1 MKTTDLVHSS
11 VYGLMVRSSDWMR
24 PALVLDTKPW
34 MHGQKTVRKGE
45 DLVRVYELVPA
56 PKQRL
61 KAEENP
67 YTDFSVGI
75 PVLVLNHSALRWF
88 SDQEDEH
95 RIVTPPRQVLERAAE
110 GVRLEETQ
118 DLQTSAPRLHAFKVS
133 LTMADGRQIEADA
146 QIMLVRPQHLIG
158 AWSAELKEQ
167 DANRQAHLARV
178 SESDKVRT
186 RADLLDHQ
194 IADRVDHLL
203 GPVARLEYN
212 GLRPDVVRLRGAG
225 EFQVSEELLLRL
237 LELAERHH

>member
-1 MKTTDLVHSS
+1 MKTTDLAAFGT
-11 VYGLMVRSSDWMR
+11 YGLMVRSSEWMR

-34 MHGQKTVRKGE
+34 MHGEKTIRRNGE
-45 DLVRVYELVPA
+45 LVRIHELVPA

-61 KAEENP
+61 KPEDNP
-67 YTDFSVGI
+67 YTGFSVGI

-95 RIVTPPRQVLERAAE
+95 RIVTPPGDALNRVADEI
-110 GVRLEETQ
+110 RLEDTQ
-118 DLQTSAPRLHAFKVS
+118 DLQTPESRLHTMKVS
-133 LTMADGRQIEADA
+133 LTMATGRLIEADA
-146 QIMLVRPQHLIG
+146 QLMLVRPQHLIG
-158 AWSAELKEQ
+158 PWSAELKEQ

-178 SESDKVRT
+178 SEADKIRT

-194 IADRVDHLL
+194 ISDRLDRLL
-203 GPVARLEYN
+203 GAVPRREYN